1 MLGIYYGS
9 RARLVKRPGD
19 ARAAY
24 FSLLR
29 NAVARKVVKLG
40 RAVGQMDAKYQ
51 AVRTR
56 KRMSFFIELA
66 LPQGLVPAF
75 TQSAT
80 RATPDAAC
88 DRKAMFRG
96 LFLASGSVHVPSSAS
111 PLDSVLPP
119 HPSATPL

>member
-1 MLGIYYGS
+1 MAGLMPARPCCQLSELLGIYYGS

-29 NAVARKVVKLG
+29 NAVARKVGKLG

-56 KRMSFFIELA
+56 KRMSFFIEPA
-66 LPQGLVPAF
+66 LPPGLVPAF
-75 TQSAT
+75 PQSPPPAP
-80 RATPDAAC
+80 PDAAC
-88 DRKAMFRG
+88 
-96 LFLASGSVHVPSSAS
+96 
-111 PLDSVLPP
+111 
-119 HPSATPL
+119 